1 MIPFIRNVHKSKIY
15 RQKWLPQAGVGVGIT
30 ANRHKASLEEGNEN
44 VPKFDWVDDCTTLY
58 IIIIRQLYI

>member
-30 ANRHKASLEEGNEN
+30 ANRHKASLEEGRVMKMFQN
-44 VPKFDWVDDCTTLY
+44 L
-58 IIIIRQLYI
+58 IGLMIAQLCI